1 MASSVVLGAA
11 ALGLLM
17 TSAPAA
23 WLCVRD
29 PPLPVDAAVVLAGDP
44 GYERTTMA
52 SRLVLSGEARLL
64 ILTGGEPGPGDSS
77 ADLRR
82 KALALGVPA
91 ERIRV
96 EALSHST
103 REEIDAVAPLL
114 RAEGI
119 RSVALV
125 TSPYHQRRAWLTAR
139 KGWPGVVIRNRPAE
153 ASSFSVS
160 GWWKDPRRRALVLSE
175 YQKIAYY
182 RLRGW
187 L

>member
-1 MASSVVLGAA
+1 MASGVVVGAA
-11 ALGLLM
+11 ALGLLL
-17 TSAPAA
+17 TSLPAA
-23 WLCVRD
+23 WLYLED
-29 PPLPVDAAVVLAGDP
+29 PPLRVDAAVVLAGDP
-44 GYERTTMA
+44 GYERTITA

-77 ADLRR
+77 SDLRR

-91 ERIRV
+91 DRIRV

-103 REEIDAVAPLL
+103 YEEIEAVAPIL

-139 KGWPGVVIRNRPAE
+139 KGWPGVAIRNRPAE
-153 ASSFSVS
+153 GSTFSVS
-160 GWWKDPRRRALVLSE
+160 GWWKDPRRRAWVLSE
-175 YQKIAYY
+175 YRKIAYY

>member
-1 MASSVVLGAA
+1 MAASVVVGAA
-11 ALGLLM
+11 ALGLLL

-23 WLCVRD
+23 WLCLAD
-29 PPLPVDAAVVLAGDP
+29 PPAPVDAAVVLAGDP
-44 GYERTTMA
+44 DYERTTTA
-52 SRLVLSGEARLL
+52 ARLVLSGEARLL

-77 ADLRR
+77 DDLRR
-82 KALALGVPA
+82 KALELGVGA
-91 ERIRV
+91 DRIRV
-96 EALSHST
+96 EKVSHST
-103 REEIDAVAPLL
+103 REEIVAVAEIL

-139 KGWPGVVIRNRPAE
+139 KGWPGVAIRNRPAE
-153 ASSFSVS
+153 GSSFSVS
-160 GWWKDPRRRALVLSE
+160 GWWKDPRRRALVFSE

-182 RLRGW
+182 ASRGW